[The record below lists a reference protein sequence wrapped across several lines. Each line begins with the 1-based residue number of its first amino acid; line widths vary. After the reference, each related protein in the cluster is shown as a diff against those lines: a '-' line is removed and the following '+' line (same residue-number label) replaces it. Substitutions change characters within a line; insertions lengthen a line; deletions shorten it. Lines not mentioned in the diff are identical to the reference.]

1 MVPGLISVFTKVPG
15 SFCLRLQLLPLERLH
30 RATKLQPR
38 LCADSGLCESLWELQ
53 PGPEFSIWSPF
64 LGRDA
69 NKQIFLHRY
78 ANSPKKRAPFS
89 IASVL
94 LLGFRWLKKPELC
107 VRKAAGT
114 GVVPKC
120 LCLGICKAINVSF
133 FLLQL
138 LETPIFS
145 IDFTQNAYCP

>member
-69 NKQIFLHRY
+69 NKQIFLHQY
-78 ANSPKKRAPFS
+78 ANSPKKPAPFS

-120 LCLGICKAINVSF
+120 LCLAICKAINVSF